1 MNVSCVRSECAS
13 SNHWADTLCLISSM
27 AQDCHGVQVGLGTV
41 AIDSSEQ
48 QLADHSAINLMEEV
62 AGADLLWALT
72 LAPF

>member
-1 MNVSCVRSECAS
+1 
-13 SNHWADTLCLISSM
+13 M